1 MSDHSSKF
9 YSRSLTLPVNIL
21 NMIYE
26 NFTPTRIAEVLNVK
40 KSHVSYY
47 LKRAKKFGYINEV
60 VRDKVKILE
69 LTQAGKNF
77 VDQYTTTNQFTN
89 NTPICR
95 LENIWFKASVYK
107 MPSLET
113 LDWNRVQMN
122 SWAQYGSKVDNVRV
136 RLNDGK
142 SPTIEFMPSPV
153 DGDDPYKLYGM
164 VLYDCIK
171 AAERLEEAVDI
182 EIGRLEQSS
191 RPEYVVYDPVAKAIS
206 KHICQVDVEDIG
218 KVNASG
224 PRRVGEF
231 EFYDPRAAA
240 EYMDMPK
247 RLSNLEQMVEKI
259 LASITREE

>member
-1 MSDHSSKF
+1 MINDNF
-9 YSRSLTLPVNIL
+9 SLTK
-21 NMIYE
+21 
-26 NFTPTRIAEVLNVK
+26 TAQVLNIK
-40 KSHVSYY
+40 KSHLTYY
-47 LKRAKKFGYINEV
+47 LKKAKLIGYVNEV
-60 VRDKVKILE
+60 FRDRIKILG

-113 LDWNRVQMN
+113 LDWNKVQMN
-122 SWAQYGSKVDNVRV
+122 NWTQYGSKVDNVRV
-136 RLNDGK
+136 RLNNGK